1 MTSDLVTRAAA
12 PCARHQP
19 SPQTPAGGLCPSQG
33 FSLSRGSDPCADSG
47 GSEQKGGATA
57 LNGQTGA
64 AQGEAEAGT
73 EAAEV

>member
-1 MTSDLVTRAAA
+1 MPVISPLPRHLQEVCA
-12 PCARHQP
+12 PLRGFP
-19 SPQTPAGGLCPSQG
+19 SAG
-33 FSLSRGSDPCADSG
+33 GSDPCADSG